1 MGFWLHLSSSGLL
14 RIPYVL
20 PLHAA
25 NTLSK
30 FFETN
35 SFSIPHRIL
44 INTSNLNGAIFPTF
58 VPMID
63 QATIDRIMD
72 AAEISDVVSEFVT
85 LKRRGVNMLGLCP
98 FHNEKTPSFIV
109 SPAKGIFK
117 CFGCGKGGNSVNFIM
132 EHESLSYPE
141 ALKWLAKKYHIDVQ
155 ESEET
160 EAQKQLKDE
169 RESMMI
175 ASAFAQKYF
184 TRYLWEEN
192 EGRTIGLSYIR
203 ERELRDNIVKKF
215 ELGYCPDGKD
225 TFTQAAQLQGYQ
237 MEFLE
242 KTGLTIKRDDWVRDR
257 FAGRVI
263 FPIHNVAGRVIAFGG
278 RTLKKDKNT
287 AKYLN
292 SPESDIYHKS
302 RVLYGIFQAKRE
314 ITRQDKCYLVEGY
327 TDVIAFHQAGIE
339 NVVASSGT
347 ALTPDQIR
355 LIKRFSPNITIIYD
369 GDEAGIKAS
378 LRGIDLVLEEGMNVK
393 VLLLPQGEDPD
404 SFSRSMSSTQL
415 QEYIEANQTDFIRFK
430 TKLLLENSENDP
442 VSKAR
447 LISNIVRSISVV
459 PDAITRSMYI
469 KECSSL
475 MDVGEDILYTEIRKL
490 MQKESDD
497 LRRKEYRDQT
507 ARKLAPQPVQEQKV
521 IKNLCEIEEREIL
534 RILLKYFH
542 TEVFE
547 EEGET
552 PEETISI
559 SVGRFVIEE
568 IENDGLYSDNELINK
583 FVDLFRENLDNP
595 QFKPSQFFINHS
607 DQQLC
612 QLASDLMS
620 EKYVESKRWKKGG
633 AFVESE
639 DEVLDLLVPKIVQE
653 YKLRKVKNM
662 LSDLE
667 KGIQLASDDMEKVLN
682 LQNQYINLKKVEK
695 HLSIQLGNRTIT
707 R

>member
-1 MGFWLHLSSSGLL
+1 
-14 RIPYVL
+14 
-20 PLHAA
+20 
-25 NTLSK
+25 
-30 FFETN
+30 
-35 SFSIPHRIL
+35 
-44 INTSNLNGAIFPTF
+44 
-58 VPMID
+58 
-63 QATIDRIMD
+63 MD
-72 AAEISDVVSEFVT
+72 AAEILDVVSEFVT

-175 ASAFAQKYF
+175 VSAFAQKYF
-184 TRYLWEEN
+184 TRHLWEEN

-225 TFTQAAQLQGYQ
+225 TFTQAAQLEGYQ
-237 MEFLE
+237 MDFLE

-263 FPIHNVAGRVIAFGG
+263 FPIHNLAGRVIAFGG

-497 LRRKEYRDQT
+497 LRRKEYRNQT
-507 ARKLAPQPVQEQKV
+507 AKKQAPQPVQEQKV
-521 IKNLCEIEEREIL
+521 MKNLCEIEEREIL

-559 SVGRFVIEE
+559 SVGRFVLEE

-639 DEVLDLLVPKIVQE
+639 DEILDLLVPKIVQE

-662 LSDLE
+662 LADLE
-667 KGIQLASDDMEKVLN
+667 KGIQLASDDMEKVLS

-695 HLSIQLGNRTIT
+695 HLSIQLGNRTII